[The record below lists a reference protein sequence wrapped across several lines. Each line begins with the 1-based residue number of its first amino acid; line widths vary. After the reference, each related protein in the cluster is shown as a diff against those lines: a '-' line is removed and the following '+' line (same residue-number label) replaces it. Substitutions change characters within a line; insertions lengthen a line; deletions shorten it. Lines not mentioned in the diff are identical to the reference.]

1 MAKQGREVRTDI
13 SDVFRTSY
21 GTVDSSTLKSLY
33 LNLSTWVEPL
43 KEVDNWDRPIKKFK
57 YMIDNLIHRELKDT
71 EFKQK
76 AIVDLDLR
84 ASGMKLGKRSFMR
97 CEVTM
102 FLNSRNKHNIKSLI
116 LSETINNITKK
127 VINGPLS
134 PTQTFKFHK
143 KKK

>member
-1 MAKQGREVRTDI
+1 MAKQGREVRTNI
-13 SDVFRTSY
+13 SEVFRTSY
-21 GTVDSSTLKSLY
+21 GTVDSSALKSLY

-43 KEVDNWDRPIKKFK
+43 EEVANWDRPIKKFK
-57 YMIDNLIHRELKDT
+57 YKIDNLIHKELKDT
-71 EFKQK
+71 EFKEK

-84 ASGMKLGKRSFMR
+84 ASGMKIGKRSFMR

-102 FLNSRNKHNIKSLI
+102 FLNGRNNHNIKSLV

-134 PTQTFKFHK
+134 TTKTFKFHK
-143 KKK
+143 TKK

>member
-1 MAKQGREVRTDI
+1 MGKQGREVRTNI

-21 GTVDSSTLKSLY
+21 GTVDSTTLKSLY

-43 KEVDNWDRPIKKFK
+43 EEVDNWATPIKKFK
-57 YMIDNLIHRELKDT
+57 YNIDNLIHKELKDT
-71 EFKQK
+71 EFKEK

-84 ASGMKLGKRSFMR
+84 ASGMKLVKRSFMR

-102 FLNSRNKHNIKSLI
+102 FLSCKNKYHIKSRI
-116 LSETINNITKK
+116 LSDTVNKITRK

-134 PTQTFKFHK
+134 TTHTFKFHK